1 MIRCRRVVLS
11 GFSVYVTV
19 PRLIRLGEN
28 IHLLE
33 ERRRGANSLSISGIQ
48 LVGVDTGEGAERA
61 VESIA
66 GGVSWVHMCAS
77 ANLRRE
83 KTPAGS
89 QQDSPRVITNWPLV
103 NQQNKSISG
112 SVG

>member
-1 MIRCRRVVLS
+1 VLS
-11 GFSVYVTV
+11 GFFFGVTV
-19 PRLIRLGEN
+19 PRRIRLGEN

-33 ERRRGANSLSISGIQ
+33 ERRRGANSLSISGSQ
-48 LVGVDTGEGAERA
+48 LVGVDTGEAAKRA

-66 GGVSWVHMCAS
+66 WGVSWVHVCAS

-89 QQDSPRVITNWPLV
+89 QRGGSGMITNWSPI
-103 NQQNKSISG
+103 NQQDESISG
-112 SVG
+112 LVG